1 MAKQITV
8 RSKRAVYQDT
18 LTFIDIDKNELLDLP
33 VTIKDAWQSKAT
45 LARNRPIQYAI
56 DATYGYLIPKI
67 ESFGLKVD
75 TLKAD
80 ALYKTETFTVTD
92 LNKAVNSYEKVY
104 LQDVKTS
111 ISEKDQTLKAGTFL
125 INTNQKSGNILPE
138 LLEPEAPNSF
148 ISFGLLQTA
157 IGKTLPIYRILP

>member
-1 MAKQITV
+1 M
-8 RSKRAVYQDT
+8 
-18 LTFIDIDKNELLDLP
+18 
-33 VTIKDAWQSKAT
+33 
-45 LARNRPIQYAI
+45 
-56 DATYGYLIPKI
+56 YLH
-67 ESFGLKVD
+67 E
-75 TLKAD
+75 
-80 ALYKTETFTVTD
+80 
-92 LNKAVNSYEKVY
+92 
-104 LQDVKTS
+104 VKTT